1 MAAEAPDPRLP
12 LDGVRVLSNAMVWAG
27 PAATLHLADLGAD
40 VIEIESIQHMN
51 RTRMTGRHIAPELME
66 GPTGALFVDRDAS
79 EGFWNR
85 NANFNYGKRG
95 HRSVTLNITDAE
107 GLELFYELVRISD
120 VFLEN
125 NAADVAAQLR
135 IDYETLSALNPRLVM
150 ARFPGFGISG
160 PYRDFKGYA
169 PTMEAVAGHTY
180 LRGYRDSDPSWTP
193 GSGHGDPNAGVH
205 VAFAIQAALYARE
218 RTGVGQL
225 IDLSHV
231 EAVLHHL
238 AYAFMDYSMNRRVQ
252 GTWGNRHP
260 SRAPNGYFPCAG
272 EDEWI
277 GIAVPSDEAFL
288 ALAEAMGQ
296 PELAAD
302 PRFADVVSRHRHQD
316 ELEPLIEEWTRRQP
330 ARELRARL
338 QAVGVPAAEVLAPE
352 ALRDDPHLLARGF
365 WEELEHPA
373 AGTHHYPAP
382 VGKLQRHP
390 LRIRGPAPL
399 LGQHNADVLKGL
411 LGVSDARYEELI
423 ERQIIGDS
431 YLETA
436 T

>member
-1 MAAEAPDPRLP
+1 MAASTPAAPLP
-12 LDGVRVLSNAMVWAG
+12 LEGVRVLANATVWAG
-27 PAATLHLADLGAD
+27 PSATLHLADLGAE
-40 VIEIESIQHMN
+40 VIEIESIRHMN
-51 RTRMTGRHIAPELME
+51 RTRMPSRHIAPELME

-85 NANFNYGKRG
+85 NANFNYGKRA
-95 HRSVTLNITDAE
+95 HKSVTLDLTDPN
-107 GLELFYELVRISD
+107 GLELFHDLVRVSD

-125 NAADVAAQLR
+125 NAADVVERLG
-135 IDYETLSALNPRLVM
+135 IGYETLSRLNPRLVM
-150 ARFPGFGISG
+150 GRFPGFGISG
-160 PYRDFKGYA
+160 PYRNFKGYA
-169 PTMEAVAGHTY
+169 PTMEAFAGHTY

-193 GSGHGDPNAGVH
+193 GSGHGDPNAGAH
-205 VAFAIQAALYARE
+205 MAFAIQAALFARE
-218 RTGVGQL
+218 RTGAGQL

-260 SRAPNGYFPCAG
+260 SNVPNGFFPCAG

-277 GIAVPSDEAFL
+277 GIAVASDEAFA
-288 ALAEAMGQ
+288 ALAGAMGQ

-302 PRFADVVSRHRHQD
+302 PRFADVVSRRRHED
-316 ELEPLIEEWTRRQP
+316 ELEALVAEWTRRHP
-330 ARELRARL
+330 ARGLRERL
-338 QAVGVPAAEVLAPE
+338 QAAGVPAAEVLPPE

-365 WEELEHPA
+365 WAEVEHPA
-373 AGTHHYPAP
+373 AGRHHYPAP
-382 VGKLQRHP
+382 VAKLERHP

-399 LGQHNADVLKGL
+399 LGQHNEEVLKGL

-423 ERQIIGDS
+423 DRGVIGDS
-431 YLETA
+431 YLESA

>member
-1 MAAEAPDPRLP
+1 
-12 LDGVRVLSNAMVWAG
+12 
-27 PAATLHLADLGAD
+27 
-40 VIEIESIQHMN
+40 
-51 RTRMTGRHIAPELME
+51 MTSC
-66 GPTGALFVDRDAS
+66 AS
-79 EGFWNR
+79 R
-85 NANFNYGKRG
+85 
-95 HRSVTLNITDAE
+95 
-107 GLELFYELVRISD
+107 D

-125 NAADVAAQLR
+125 NAADVVEHLR
-135 IDYETLSALNPRLVM
+135 IDYETLSELNPRLVM

-260 SRAPNGYFPCAG
+260 SRAPNGFFPCAG

-288 ALAEAMGQ
+288 ALADAMGR

-316 ELEPLIEEWTRRQP
+316 ELEPLIEEWTRLHP
-330 ARELRARL
+330 ARDLRERL
-338 QAVGVPAAEVLAPE
+338 QAAGVPAAEVLAPE
-352 ALRDDPHLLARGF
+352 ALRDDPHLRERGF

-373 AGTHHYPAP
+373 AGTHRYPTP

-399 LGQHNADVLKGL
+399 LGQHNEDVLKGL

>member
-1 MAAEAPDPRLP
+1 MAASTPAAPLP
-12 LDGVRVLSNAMVWAG
+12 LEGVRVLANATVWAG
-27 PAATLHLADLGAD
+27 PSATLHLADLGAE
-40 VIEIESIQHMN
+40 VIEVESIRHMN
-51 RTRMTGRHIAPELME
+51 RTRMPSRHIAPELME

-85 NANFNYGKRG
+85 NANFNYGKRA
-95 HRSVTLNITDAE
+95 HKSVTLDLTDPD
-107 GLELFYELVRISD
+107 GLRLFHDLVRVSD

-125 NAADVAAQLR
+125 NAADVAERLG
-135 IDYETLSALNPRLVM
+135 IGYETLSRLNPRLVM
-150 ARFPGFGISG
+150 GRFPGFGISG
-160 PYRDFKGYA
+160 PYRNFKGYA
-169 PTMEAVAGHTY
+169 PTMEAFAGHTY

-193 GSGHGDPNAGVH
+193 GSGHGDPNAGAH
-205 VAFAIQAALYARE
+205 MAFAIQAALFARE
-218 RTGVGQL
+218 RTGAGQL

-260 SRAPNGYFPCAG
+260 SNVPNGFFPCAG

-277 GIAVPSDEAFL
+277 GIAVPSDEAFA

-302 PRFADVVSRHRHQD
+302 PRFADVVSRRRHED
-316 ELEPLIEEWTRRQP
+316 EIEALVAEWTRRHP
-330 ARELRARL
+330 ARGLRERL
-338 QAVGVPAAEVLAPE
+338 QAAGVPAAEVLPPE

-365 WEELEHPA
+365 WVEVEHPA
-373 AGTHHYPAP
+373 AGRHHYPAP
-382 VGKLQRHP
+382 VAKLERHP

-399 LGQHNADVLKGL
+399 LGQHNEEVLKGL

-423 ERQIIGDS
+423 DRGVIGDS
-431 YLETA
+431 YLESA